1 MHEGLYESLL
11 TRRLQALIDAVDGLD
26 ATTGAVD
33 DADQPEVLS
42 RHVREAVH
50 RALSTE
56 RTAEGRRGIVNR
68 VLRGLGADEGD
79 MVDAPAQLLSGQAG
93 GSWRRHTPRHP
104 PLDAAC
110 RRRPVDQRAWRALSG
125 RRTTS

>member
-1 MHEGLYESLL
+1 MAVHEGLYESLL
-11 TRRLQALIDAVDGLD
+11 TRRLQALIDGVDDLD
-26 ATTGAVD
+26 AATGAVD

-68 VLRGLGADEGD
+68 VLCELGADEGD
-79 MVDAPAQLLSGQAG
+79 MVDAPAQLLSLARPGAPG
-93 GSWRRHTPRHP
+93 VVTRRVTRPSTP
-104 PLDAAC
+104 L
-110 RRRPVDQRAWRALSG
+110 
-125 RRTTS
+125 